1 VSERLAS
8 FIQVPTGLRRH
19 RSMPS
24 RRISCISGVRS
35 R

>member
-1 VSERLAS
+1 MSERLAS
-8 FIQVPTGLRRH
+8 LVEVPIGLGRH

-24 RRISCISGVRS
+24 RRISCINGARS